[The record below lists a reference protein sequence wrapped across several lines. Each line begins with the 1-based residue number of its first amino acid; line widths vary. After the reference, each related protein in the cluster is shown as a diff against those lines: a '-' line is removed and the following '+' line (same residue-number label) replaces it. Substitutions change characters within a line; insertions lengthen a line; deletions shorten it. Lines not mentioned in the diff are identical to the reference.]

1 LTNQE
6 LIQRI
11 RACRLA
17 DLSDG
22 MDAIGLVN
30 TGTMSSEMRPLR
42 PGIRMAGLAY
52 TVKLIPTQKA
62 VKVCSTYE
70 EYQKELGEWC
80 QETYAFLEGLRDG
93 QGKDKVVVIDMDG
106 YPGGIWGSECGM
118 NAAKNGVVGVVID
131 GGCRDS
137 YECNLE
143 KLAIWCTARTFNH
156 VYGRLESG
164 GVNVPVECAGVV
176 VHPGDI
182 VCGDDDGVLVIPRE
196 LAEQVVVFAEG
207 ILKADQKVRAQHY
220 KDLGYEY
227 DETLGE
233 FGAETET
240 RDDE

>member
-1 LTNQE
+1 MKEQE
-6 LIQRI
+6 LLQRI

-22 MDAIGLVN
+22 MDALGLVN
-30 TGTMSSEMRPLR
+30 AGTMSPEMRPLR
-42 PGIRMAGLAY
+42 PGIRMAGFAY
-52 TVKLIPTQKA
+52 TVKLIPTQKT

-70 EYQKELGEWC
+70 EYQKELGAWC
-80 QETYAFLEGLRDG
+80 QETYAFLGGLMDG

-143 KLAIWCTARTFNH
+143 KLDIWCTARTFNH

-196 LAEQVVVFAEG
+196 QAEQVVAFAEG
-207 ILKADQKVRAQHY
+207 ILKADQKVRARHY
-220 KDLGYEY
+220 RDLEYEY

-233 FGAETET
+233 FEVEA
-240 RDDE
+240 DPAAA

>member
-1 LTNQE
+1 VTDQE
-6 LIQRI
+6 LLHRI

-30 TGTMSSEMRPLR
+30 AGTMSSQMRPLR
-42 PGIRMAGLAY
+42 PGIRMAGFAY

-62 VKVCSTYE
+62 VKACSTFE
-70 EYQKELGEWC
+70 EYQQELGAWC
-80 QETYAFLEGLRDG
+80 QETYTFFEGLVDG
-93 QGKDKVVVIDMDG
+93 KGQDKVVVIDMDG

-143 KLAIWCTARTFNH
+143 GLAIWCTARTFNH
-156 VYGRLESG
+156 VYGRLQSG
-164 GVNVPVECAGVV
+164 GVNVPVECASVV
-176 VHPGDI
+176 VHPSDV
-182 VCGDDDGVLVIPRE
+182 VCGDDDGVLVIPRQQ
-196 LAEQVVVFAEG
+196 AERVVTFAET
-207 ILKADQKVRAQHY
+207 ILKADQKARAQHY
-220 KDLGYEY
+220 ADLGYAY

-233 FGAETET
+233 FGAETDPGT
-240 RDDE
+240 T

>member
-1 LTNQE
+1 MKEQE
-6 LIQRI
+6 LLQRI

-22 MDAIGLVN
+22 MDALGLVN
-30 TGTMSSEMRPLR
+30 AGTMSPEMRPLR
-42 PGIRMAGLAY
+42 PSIRMAGFAY

-70 EYQKELGEWC
+70 EYQKELGAWC
-80 QETYAFLEGLRDG
+80 QETYAFLGGLMDG

-143 KLAIWCTARTFNH
+143 KLDIWCTARTFNH

-182 VCGDDDGVLVIPRE
+182 VCGDDDGVLVIPRKQ
-196 LAEQVVVFAEG
+196 AEQVLTFAEG
-207 ILKADQKVRAQHY
+207 ILKADQEVRAQHY

-233 FGAETET
+233 FGVETDPT
-240 RDDE
+240 AA